1 MEEYQDIICLRVIS
15 PYKLYH
21 KVDAEKNALKILGI

>member
-1 MEEYQDIICLRVIS
+1 MEEYEDIICVIS

-21 KVDAEKNALKILGI
+21 KVDAEKNALRILGI